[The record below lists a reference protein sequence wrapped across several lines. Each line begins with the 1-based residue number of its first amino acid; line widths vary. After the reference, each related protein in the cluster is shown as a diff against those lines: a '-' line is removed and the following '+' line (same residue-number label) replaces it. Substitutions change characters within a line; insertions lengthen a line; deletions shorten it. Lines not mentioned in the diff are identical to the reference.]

1 MRQFVRASRTLV
13 VFMAALCACA
23 PPPQR
28 VERTRQ
34 PRAATAPPAE
44 PARVLPTDL
53 YTADEGLRDV
63 LSGELEYLGTGRWP
77 GIERSRAC
85 AFRNDRVLIVNV
97 YCTRTE
103 TPAFRVDVYSPTR
116 GRVRIYAEANG
127 PVSTRARSDYFTF
140 MVEGGLPP
148 DADAPVDHLAL
159 NMNYQE
165 LSHYEEQRYRAYLPG
180 CYAGQRHY
188 QTVSGCMGTLA
199 SRQDEWTSRNQSFV
213 QSANDD
219 WYRVIRELR
228 ALATRYGRDP
238 VE

>member
-1 MRQFVRASRTLV
+1 ML
-13 VFMAALCACA
+13 
-23 PPPQR
+23 PPD
-28 VERTRQ
+28 
-34 PRAATAPPAE
+34 
-44 PARVLPTDL
+44 DL

-85 AFRNDRVLIVNV
+85 AFRNGRVLIVNV

-127 PVSTRARSDYFTF
+127 PVSTRVRSDYFTF

-148 DADAPVDHLAL
+148 APDAAIGHLAL

-165 LSHYEEQRYRAYLPG
+165 LSRYEEQRYRAYLPG
-180 CYAGQRHY
+180 CFAGERFQ
-188 QTVSGCMGTLA
+188 QPVSGCLGALA
-199 SRQDEWTSRNQSFV
+199 ARQGEWTARNQGFV
-213 QSANDD
+213 QRANDD

-228 ALATRYGRDP
+228 ELATRYGRDP
-238 VE
+238 IQ